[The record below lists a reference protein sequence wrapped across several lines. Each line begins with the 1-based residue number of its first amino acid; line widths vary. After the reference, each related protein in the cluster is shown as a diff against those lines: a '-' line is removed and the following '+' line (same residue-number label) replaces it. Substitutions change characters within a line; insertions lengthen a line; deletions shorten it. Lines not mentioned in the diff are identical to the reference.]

1 MAREPPPKRRGH
13 AQGATVCRESA
24 GGERKSVPAFEM
36 PQRRGLAPWNPAGG
50 GAGRGGDSAVR
61 PLSFPKAALGRRV
74 THSE

>member
-1 MAREPPPKRRGH
+1 MK
-13 AQGATVCRESA
+13 AQAGSA
-24 GGERKSVPAFEM
+24 SPFLPSKCHSEEA
-36 PQRRGLAPWNPAGG
+36 APWNPAGG